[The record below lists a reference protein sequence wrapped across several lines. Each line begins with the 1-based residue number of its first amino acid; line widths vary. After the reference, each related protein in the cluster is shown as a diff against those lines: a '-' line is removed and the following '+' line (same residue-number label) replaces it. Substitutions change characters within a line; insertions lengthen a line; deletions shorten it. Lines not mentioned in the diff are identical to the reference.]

1 MKPTALTA
9 SIMFHA
15 AVVGALVWR
24 YTPDARPIE
33 PEPIYFEILEEAL
46 SDESAGKPENQVE
59 AEPQEVEEEPP
70 QAQEAVEPQVQE
82 VAEPQVQEVVV
93 PQVQEE
99 TAPEPQT
106 QEVIEP
112 QTQETIEP
120 QIPEESAPE
129 LLEAP
134 QSSADTEHAAVLSP
148 PTALNR
154 ITPVYPRSA
163 RRKGREGRV
172 TLDVRVSPEGNVA
185 DATIVET
192 SGFADLDHAALDA
205 ASSAR
210 FAPATQDD
218 APIEGCV
225 RLTFDF
231 KLK

>member
-1 MKPTALTA
+1 MRPNALVA
-9 SIMFHA
+9 SILIHV
-15 AVVGALVWR
+15 AVVGAFACR
-24 YTPDARPIE
+24 YRPDARPRE
-33 PEPIYFEILEEAL
+33 PEPIYFEIIEEAFA
-46 SDESAGKPENQVE
+46 DESAAAPERQEE
-59 AEPQEVEEEPP
+59 AEPQELKEEPP

-82 VAEPQVQEVVV
+82 VAEPQVQEVAE

-120 QIPEESAPE
+120 QISEEPVP
-129 LLEAP
+129 EAP
-134 QSSADTEHAAVLSP
+134 QSSAAFEHAAVLSP

-154 ITPVYPRSA
+154 ITPIYPRSA

-192 SGFADLDHAALDA
+192 SGFADLDRAALDA

-210 FAPATQDD
+210 FAPATKDD
-218 APIEGCV
+218 APTEGCV